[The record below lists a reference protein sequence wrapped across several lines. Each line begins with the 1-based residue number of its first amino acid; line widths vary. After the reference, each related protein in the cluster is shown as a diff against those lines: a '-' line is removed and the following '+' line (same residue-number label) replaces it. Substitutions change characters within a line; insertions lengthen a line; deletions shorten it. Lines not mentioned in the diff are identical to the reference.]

1 MRSDFALMKVKI
13 KLFDQSLPLPEYKSA
28 GAAALDLYSRLD
40 ITINPG
46 EVVQVPLNIALQ
58 IEEDYFVL
66 LSARSSLHK
75 KGLMMANGIGIGD
88 YDYRGDNDEYRAAL
102 YNFSQKVVHLE
113 KGERLVQ
120 MIILKREKVTL
131 EKLTIFGAHNRGGFG
146 STGSK

>member
-1 MRSDFALMKVKI
+1 MKVKI
-13 KLFDQSLPLPEYKSA
+13 KLFDQSLPLPEYKSS

-40 ITINPG
+40 LTIESG
-46 EVVQVPLNIALQ
+46 TIVYVPLNIALQ
-58 IEEDYFVL
+58 IPKEYFVL

-88 YDYRGDNDEYRAAL
+88 FDYRGDNDEYQAAL
-102 YNFSQKVVHLE
+102 YNFSQQKVHIE

-120 MIILKREKVTL
+120 MIVLPRERIEL
-131 EKLTIFGAHNRGGFG
+131 EEMELFGSENRGGFG